1 MTPTGGQADG
11 RILVE
16 ISTRETAEIL
26 PMANA
31 LRLIE
36 EGLSFPTTRAPRAYC
51 ESMDRSSV
59 GVHEYGLGI
68 EAFMLWSLKGENGT
82 PVVAPQFRR
91 DAATIDC
98 TVDNRTTRL
107 NEAHVMILPSG
118 IDGGDWDYFSVQF
131 RPVRLQQCLCTAP
144 SAIMLAEMSV
154 MSRTW

>member
-1 MTPTGGQADG
+1 MP
-11 RILVE
+11 
-16 ISTRETAEIL
+16 
-26 PMANA
+26 
-31 LRLIE
+31 
-36 EGLSFPTTRAPRAYC
+36 
-51 ESMDRSSV
+51 
-59 GVHEYGLGI
+59 
-68 EAFMLWSLKGENGT
+68 WSPKGENGT

-107 NEAHVMILPSG
+107 NKAHVMILPSG